1 MGAGKEQRE
10 KEKEKET
17 YHTQVI
23 SWMDHGTLGLLWGM
37 MVITGITMRTGVFEW
52 IGILLACDD
61 EVYYITITAK
71 GEGLYTDHR
80 AHLPREMLP

>member
-1 MGAGKEQRE
+1 MEGGRSRE
-10 KEKEKET
+10 RKRERER